1 MARSRW
7 YYLRRRRYRYY
18 RRFLSKRFY
27 RVENARKYKTKQRLE
42 YMTNINIVANAQQV
56 AMQIN
61 VNEMLPSMQGWDNAS
76 HMYQAFRIS
85 FIKCKIHVAQ
95 QSTTHTERQ
104 EILCAFWPGERGQN
118 KSVEEIN
125 ANNIQ
130 GYASFGNTKT
140 KTLLWR
146 SISSRTGIPG
156 YGSALA
162 ITQADTI
169 LGMFFARNAIGNYI
183 SQTFNAPL
191 PIGTAHFTLYV
202 EFYDNVV

>member
-1 MARSRW
+1 MARSRFYW
-7 YYLRRRRYRYY
+7 RRRRWRYY
-18 RRFLSKRFY
+18 RRFLTKRFT

-42 YMTNINIVANAQQV
+42 YMTYMNIVQNQQLL

-61 VNEMLPSMQGWDNAS
+61 VNEMLPSMRGWDNAS

-85 FIKCKIHVAQ
+85 FIKCQIHVAQ

-104 EILCAFWPGERGQN
+104 IIQIAFWPGERGQN
-118 KSVEEIN
+118 KSAEDIN

-130 GYASFGNTKT
+130 GWASFGESKS

-146 SISSRTGIPG
+146 SLTSRTGIPG

-169 LGMFFARNAIGNYI
+169 LGMFFARNSIGNYI
-183 SQTFNAPL
+183 TQTFNAPL

>member
-1 MARSRW
+1 MARFR
-7 YYLRRRRYRYY
+7 YFLRRRRYRYY
-18 RRFLSKRFY
+18 RRFLNKRFV

-42 YMTNINIVANAQQV
+42 YMTNISIPANVQYLGI
-56 AMQIN
+56 QIN
-61 VNEMLPSMQGWDNAS
+61 VNEMLPSMRGWDQAS

-85 FIKCKIHVAQ
+85 FIKCQMHIAQ

-104 EILCAFWPGERGQN
+104 IILMAFWPGERGQN
-118 KSVEEIN
+118 KSTEEIN

-130 GYASFGNTKT
+130 GWSSFGNSKS

-146 SISSRTGIPG
+146 SISSRSGIPG

-162 ITQADTI
+162 ITQVDTI
-169 LGMFFARNAIGNYI
+169 LGMFFARNSIGNYI
-183 SQTFNAPL
+183 AQTFNAPL
-191 PIGTAHFTLYV
+191 PIGTAHFTFYV

>member
-1 MARSRW
+1 MAKSRW
-7 YYLRRRRYRYY
+7 YWRRRRWRYY
-18 RRFLSKRFY
+18 RRFLTKRFT
-27 RVENARKYKTKQRLE
+27 RVENAKKYKTKQRLE
-42 YMTNINIVANAQQV
+42 YMTYMNIVANSQQL

-61 VNEMLPSMQGWDNAS
+61 VNEMLPSMRGWDNAS

-85 FIKCKIHVAQ
+85 FIKCVIHVAQ

-104 EILCAFWPGERGQN
+104 LIQIAFWPGERGQN
-118 KSVEEIN
+118 KSPEEIN

-130 GYASFGNTKT
+130 GWASFGESKSKN
-140 KTLLWR
+140 LLWR
-146 SISSRTGIPG
+146 TISSRNGIPG

-162 ITQADTI
+162 IAQADSI
-169 LGMFFARNAIGNYI
+169 LGMFFARNSIGNYI

-202 EFYDNVV
+202 EFYDNIV